1 MSHTV
6 SITCTV
12 NGEPVAAEV
21 PTSATLADFIRE
33 ACGLTGTKIACGHAV
48 CGACT
53 VHLDGVPVSSCSA
66 YAFEADGSEIRTVE
80 GLEDADGGLDPV
92 QAAFADLSAFQCGYC
107 TPGMIMLT
115 RALLDRDPNPSGETI
130 RKWLSSNICRCTG
143 YELIAEAVAK
153 AAEAANAGAKG

>member
-1 MSHTV
+1 MSDTV

-33 ACGLTGTKIACGHAV
+33 ACGLTGTKIACNHAV

-53 VHLDGVPVSSCSA
+53 VHLDGVPVSACSA

-80 GLEDADGGLDPV
+80 GLDDADGELDPV

-107 TPGMIMLT
+107 TSGMIMLA
-115 RALLDRDPNPSGETI
+115 RALLDRDPNPSEETI

-143 YELIAEAVAK
+143 YELIVEAIAK
-153 AAEAANAGAKG
+153 AAEATNAGTMQ

>member
-1 MSHTV
+1 MSDTV

-33 ACGLTGTKIACGHAV
+33 ARGLTGTKIACNHAV

-53 VHLDGVPVSSCSA
+53 VHLDGVPVASCSA

-80 GLEDADGGLDPV
+80 GLEDADGELDPV

-107 TPGMIMLT
+107 TSGMIMLA

-153 AAEAANAGAKG
+153 AAETINAGTTR

>member
-1 MSHTV
+1 MSDTV

-33 ACGLTGTKIACGHAV
+33 ACGLTGAKIACGHAV

-53 VHLDGVPVSSCSA
+53 IHLDGVPVSSCSA

-80 GLEDADGGLDPV
+80 GLEYADGELDPV

-107 TPGMIMLT
+107 TSGMIMLT

-153 AAEAANAGAKG
+153 AAEAANAGTRR

>member
-1 MSHTV
+1 MSDTV

-53 VHLDGVPVSSCSA
+53 VHLDGLPVSSCSA
-66 YAFEADGSEIRTVE
+66 YAFEADGSAIRTVE
-80 GLEDADGGLDPV
+80 GLENADGELDPV

-107 TPGMIMLT
+107 TSGMIMLA

-143 YELIAEAVAK
+143 YELIVEAVAK
-153 AAEAANAGAKG
+153 AAEAANAGTKR

>member
-1 MSHTV
+1 MSDTV

-33 ACGLTGTKIACGHAV
+33 ACGLTSAKVACGHAV

-53 VHLDGVPVSSCSA
+53 IHLDGVPVSSCSA

-80 GLEDADGGLDPV
+80 GLEDADGELDPV

-107 TPGMIMLT
+107 TSGMIMLT

-143 YELIAEAVAK
+143 YELIVEAVAK
-153 AAEAANAGAKG
+153 AANAGTRR

>member
-1 MSHTV
+1 MSDTV

-33 ACGLTGTKIACGHAV
+33 ACGLTGAKIACGHAV

-53 VHLDGVPVSSCSA
+53 IHLDGVPVSSCSA

-80 GLEDADGGLDPV
+80 GLEDADGELDPV

-107 TPGMIMLT
+107 TSGMIMLT

-153 AAEAANAGAKG
+153 AAEAANAGTRR